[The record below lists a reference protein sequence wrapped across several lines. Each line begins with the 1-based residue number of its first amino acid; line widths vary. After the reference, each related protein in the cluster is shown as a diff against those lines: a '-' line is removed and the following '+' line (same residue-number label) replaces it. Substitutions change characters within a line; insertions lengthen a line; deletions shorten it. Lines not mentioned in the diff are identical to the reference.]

1 MGTRLRRPD
10 TRDMRRAHLVIAW
23 AVLVVCAP
31 LATWWVVGD
40 VDEPGGQDHMFEPV
54 HVPAGLELTVGIGAS
69 TLAVGSLLVLASP
82 RGRRLARRTDAVVAG
97 PLVAAGVFLGF
108 GYRVVT
114 AAVGGANI
122 GGGLVMLFGMVALPA
137 ALVTS
142 LCGVWGA
149 RRARTTDRT
158 GHRR

>member
-1 MGTRLRRPD
+1 M
-10 TRDMRRAHLVIAW
+10 HLVIAW

-31 LATWWVVGD
+31 LATWWVVGS
-40 VDEPGGQDHMFEPV
+40 VDEPGGEDHMFEPV
-54 HVPAGLELTVGIGAS
+54 RVPAGVELAVGLGAS

-82 RGRRLARRTDAVVAG
+82 RGRRLARRTDALVAG
-97 PLVAAGVFLGF
+97 PLVGAGVYLGF
-108 GYRVVT
+108 AYRVVT

-137 ALVTS
+137 LLLTS

-149 RRARTTDRT
+149 WRSRPTDRT